1 MVRGPMIADVPRV
14 ALLEYSLMI
23 VAETG

>member
-14 ALLEYSLMI
+14 ALLECSLMI